1 MYVYI
6 WASEASSTLGCSIEI
21 SRNIYAR
28 AALAWTKKKP
38 KKQHKVHLEMRI
50 LKQTELQR
58 LKNRGKKGLG
68 YDQKSL
74 HGPLLF
80 LSSSTAIWRWV
91 CQGVEFTARLA
102 IGDNC

>member
-1 MYVYI
+1 MDKKR
-6 WASEASSTLGCSIEI
+6 SQK
-21 SRNIYAR
+21 
-28 AALAWTKKKP
+28 TKN
-38 KKQHKVHLEMRI
+38 KVHLEMRN

-80 LSSSTAIWRWV
+80 FIKLDRHMEVDVSRG
-91 CQGVEFTARLA
+91 GVYCK
-102 IGDNC
+102 IGNRR